1 VKNGAVLAAIVV
13 ATAVLSTITTASA
26 ATSRCEGCKPME
38 FKEKAKQLGTGQHV
52 IASFTTNE
60 INGYEVSSINGD
72 LVVQDATVPDEL
84 QVIFAE
90 AREFFL
96 HTDGTA
102 RAAIEVHIDELGV
115 PGGNGA
121 TAADVAWNANL
132 RAMVGDRLVKPLP
145 GTDAVVNR
153 ALAGISTG
161 AYSYVGLSDGTIRIT
176 VGTADG
182 RVGYEV
188 AAQSLSAKY
197 LSD

>member
-1 VKNGAVLAAIVV
+1 
-13 ATAVLSTITTASA
+13 
-26 ATSRCEGCKPME
+26 ME